1 MRKHFAAALIC
12 AFLLTG
18 CTNVNDISQPI
29 TETVSVTELTVTT
42 TVSETTVT
50 ESEEKPWEYL
60 LIGGEFSEYY
70 EAAYAM
76 LSEMSMEEKVGQLL
90 LARCPDNAA
99 EQAEKFKPGGYV
111 LFKRDVKGKTP
122 ETLKNFIDGFQSA
135 SDIPMIVAVDE
146 EGGEIVRVSSL
157 SAFRETR
164 FPSPS
169 KAYKDGGFQGI
180 YDDYS
185 EKSKFLLDL
194 GFNLNLAPVADVS
207 VDPKDYIYSR
217 TLGLPAEET
226 AEYIRNAVSAAKEA
240 GISSCLKHF
249 PGYGNNADTHTG
261 SAVDER
267 SADNFRSSDFLPFK
281 AGIDAGAECV
291 LVSHNIV
298 KCFDSEKPASLSPE
312 IHRILREELN
322 FSGIIMTDD
331 LSMDAVSLYCT
342 DNLPYAEAVN
352 AGNDMLIV
360 TEYEAAYN
368 DILSAAENGE
378 ISQETI
384 DRVVMRIIAWKYA
397 KGLLEQ

>member
-1 MRKHFAAALIC
+1 MRKHFVAVLIC
-12 AFLLTG
+12 TFLLTG
-18 CTNVNDISQPI
+18 CSNVNDIPQPI
-29 TETVSVTELTVTT
+29 TETVSVTETAVTT

-50 ESEEKPWEYL
+50 EAEEKPWEYL

-76 LSEMSMEEKVGQLL
+76 LSEMSTEEKVGQLL

-99 EQAEKFKPGGYV
+99 EQAEKYKFGGYV
-111 LFKRDVKGKTP
+111 LFKRNVKNKTP
-122 ETLKNFIDGFQSA
+122 ETLREFMVGFQSV

-261 SAVDER
+261 SAIDER

-298 KCFDSEKPASLSPE
+298 KCFDGKKPASLSPE

-331 LSMDAVSLYCT
+331 LSMDAVSLFCT

-378 ISQETI
+378 IPQETI
-384 DRVVMRIIAWKYA
+384 DRAVMRIIAWKYA

>member
-1 MRKHFAAALIC
+1 MRRHFAAVLIC
-12 AFLLTG
+12 TFLLTG
-18 CTNVNDISQPI
+18 CTAVNDIPQPI
-29 TETVSVTELTVTT
+29 TETVSLTETTVTT

-50 ESEEKPWEYL
+50 EAEEKPWEYL

-70 EAAYAM
+70 EAAYEM
-76 LSEMSMEEKVGQLL
+76 LSEMSVEEKVGQLL

-217 TLGLPAEET
+217 TLGLPAGET

-261 SAVDER
+261 SAIDER

-384 DRVVMRIIAWKYA
+384 DRAVMRIIAWKYA

>member
-29 TETVSVTELTVTT
+29 TETVSVTETAVTT

-50 ESEEKPWEYL
+50 EAEEKPWEYL

-99 EQAEKFKPGGYV
+99 EQAEKFKLGGYV

-157 SAFRETR
+157 SDFRETR

-261 SAVDER
+261 SAIDER

-298 KCFDSEKPASLSPE
+298 KCFDGKKPASLSPE

-384 DRVVMRIIAWKYA
+384 DRAVMRIIAWKYA

>member
-1 MRKHFAAALIC
+1 MRKHFVAVLIC
-12 AFLLTG
+12 TFLLTG
-18 CTNVNDISQPI
+18 CSNVNDIPQPI
-29 TETVSVTELTVTT
+29 TETVSVTETAVTT
-42 TVSETTVT
+42 TVSKTTVT
-50 ESEEKPWEYL
+50 EAEEKPWEYL

-76 LSEMSMEEKVGQLL
+76 LSEMSTEEKVGQLL

-99 EQAEKFKPGGYV
+99 EQAEKYKFGGYV
-111 LFKRDVKGKTP
+111 LFKRNVKNKTP
-122 ETLKNFIDGFQSA
+122 ETLREFMVGFQSV

-157 SAFRETR
+157 STFRETR

-217 TLGLPAEET
+217 TLGLPAGET
-226 AEYIRNAVSAAKEA
+226 AEYITNAVTAAKEA

-261 SAVDER
+261 SAIDER

-298 KCFDSEKPASLSPE
+298 KCFDGKKPASLSPE

-331 LSMDAVSLYCT
+331 LSMDAVSLFCT

-384 DRVVMRIIAWKYA
+384 DRAVMRIIAWKYA

>member
-1 MRKHFAAALIC
+1 MRKRFSAALIC

-18 CTNVNDISQPI
+18 CTAVDDVTEPI
-29 TETVSVTELTVTT
+29 TEISTVTEAAVTT

-60 LIGGEFSEYY
+60 LCGGEFSDYY
-70 EAAYAM
+70 DAAYAM
-76 LSEMSMEEKVGQLL
+76 LSEMSDEEKIGQLL

-99 EQAEKFKPGGYV
+99 EQAEKYKFGGYV
-111 LFKRDVKGKTP
+111 LFKRNVNGKTP
-122 ETLKNFIDGFQSA
+122 ETLREFIGSFQSV
-135 SDIPMIVAVDE
+135 SDIPMICAVDE

-169 KAYKDGGFQGI
+169 KAYKNGGFQGI
-180 YDDYS
+180 NEDYS
-185 EKSKFLLDL
+185 EKSAFLLDL

-226 AEYIRNAVSAAKEA
+226 AEYIQNAVTAAKET

-261 SAVDER
+261 SAIDER
-267 SADNFRSSDFLPFK
+267 SEDSFRSSDFLPFK
-281 AGIDAGAECV
+281 AGIEAGAECV

-312 IHRILREELN
+312 IHRILREELD

-331 LSMDAVSLYCT
+331 LSMDAVSLFCT

-378 ISQETI
+378 IAQETI
-384 DRVVMRIIAWKYA
+384 DRAVMRIIAWKYS

>member
-1 MRKHFAAALIC
+1 MRKHFAAAFIC

-18 CTNVNDISQPI
+18 CANVNDIPQPVS
-29 TETVSVTELTVTT
+29 ETVSVTEAAVT

-50 ESEEKPWEYL
+50 EAEEKPWEYL
-60 LIGGEFSEYY
+60 LCGGEFSEYY
-70 EAAYAM
+70 DAAYAM

-99 EQAEKFKPGGYV
+99 EQAERFQLGGYV
-111 LFKRDVKGKTP
+111 LFKRNVKDKTP
-122 ETLKNFIDGFQSA
+122 ETLRDFIGGFQSV
-135 SDIPMIVAVDE
+135 SEIPMICAVDE

-169 KAYKDGGFQGI
+169 MAYKNGGFQGI

-226 AEYIRNAVSAAKEA
+226 AEYITNAVSAAKEA

-261 SAVDER
+261 SAIDER
-267 SADNFRSSDFLPFK
+267 SEDSFRSSDFLPFK

-298 KCFDSEKPASLSPE
+298 KCFDGEKPASLSPE
-312 IHRILREELN
+312 IHRILREELD

-331 LSMDAVSLYCT
+331 LSMDAVSLFCT
-342 DNLPYAEAVN
+342 DSLPYAEAVN

-368 DILSAAENGE
+368 DILSATESEE
-378 ISQETI
+378 IAQETI
-384 DRVVMRIIAWKYA
+384 DRAVMRIIAWKYS

>member
-1 MRKHFAAALIC
+1 MRKHFVAVLIC
-12 AFLLTG
+12 TFLLTG
-18 CTNVNDISQPI
+18 CSNVNDIPQPI
-29 TETVSVTELTVTT
+29 TETVSVTETAVTT
-42 TVSETTVT
+42 TVSKTTVT
-50 ESEEKPWEYL
+50 EAEEKPWEYL

-76 LSEMSMEEKVGQLL
+76 LSEMSTEEKVGQLL

-99 EQAEKFKPGGYV
+99 EQAEKYKFGGYV
-111 LFKRDVKGKTP
+111 LFKRNVKNKTP
-122 ETLKNFIDGFQSA
+122 ETLREFMVGFQSV

-157 SAFRETR
+157 STFRETR

-217 TLGLPAEET
+217 TLGLPAGET
-226 AEYIRNAVSAAKEA
+226 AEYITNAVTAAKEA

-261 SAVDER
+261 SAIDER

-298 KCFDSEKPASLSPE
+298 KCFDGKKPASLSPE

-331 LSMDAVSLYCT
+331 LSMDAVSLFCT

-378 ISQETI
+378 IPQETI
-384 DRVVMRIIAWKYA
+384 DRAVMRIIAWKYA

>member
-1 MRKHFAAALIC
+1 MRKRFSAALIC

-18 CTNVNDISQPI
+18 CTAVDDVAEPI
-29 TETVSVTELTVTT
+29 TEISSVTEAAVTT
-42 TVSETTVT
+42 TVSETTVN
-50 ESEEKPWEYL
+50 EAEEKPWEYL
-60 LIGGEFSEYY
+60 LCDGEFSDYY
-70 EAAYAM
+70 DAAYAM
-76 LSEMSMEEKVGQLL
+76 LSEMSREEKVGQLL
-90 LARCPDNAA
+90 LARCPDNAS
-99 EQAEKFKPGGYV
+99 EQAEKYKFGGYV
-111 LFKRDVKGKTP
+111 LFKRNVNGKTP
-122 ETLKNFIDGFQSA
+122 ETLREFIGSFQSV
-135 SDIPMIVAVDE
+135 SDIPMICAVDE

-169 KAYKDGGFQGI
+169 KAYKNGGFQEI
-180 YDDYS
+180 HEDYS
-185 EKSKFLLDL
+185 EKSAFLLDL
-194 GFNLNLAPVADVS
+194 GFNLNLAPIADVS

-226 AEYIRNAVSAAKEA
+226 AEYIQNAVTAAKEA

-249 PGYGNNADTHTG
+249 PGYGNNVDTHTG
-261 SAVDER
+261 SAIDER
-267 SADNFRSSDFLPFK
+267 TADSFRSSDFLPFK

-312 IHRILREELN
+312 IHRILREELD

-331 LSMDAVSLYCT
+331 LSMDAVSLFCS
-342 DNLPYAEAVN
+342 DSLPYAEAVN

-360 TEYEAAYN
+360 TEYAAAYN

-378 ISQETI
+378 IAQETI
-384 DRVVMRIIAWKYA
+384 DRAVMRIIAWKYA

>member
-1 MRKHFAAALIC
+1 MRKHFVAVLIC
-12 AFLLTG
+12 TFLLTG
-18 CTNVNDISQPI
+18 CSNVNDIPQPI
-29 TETVSVTELTVTT
+29 TETVSVTETAVTT

-50 ESEEKPWEYL
+50 EAEEKPWEYL

-76 LSEMSMEEKVGQLL
+76 LSEMSTEEKVGQLL

-99 EQAEKFKPGGYV
+99 EQAEKYKFGGYV
-111 LFKRDVKGKTP
+111 LFKRNVKNKTP
-122 ETLKNFIDGFQSA
+122 ETLREFMVGFQSV

-157 SAFRETR
+157 STFRETR

-267 SADNFRSSDFLPFK
+267 SEDSFRSSDFLPFK
-281 AGIDAGAECV
+281 SGIDAGSECV

-384 DRVVMRIIAWKYA
+384 DRAVMRIIAWKYA

>member
-1 MRKHFAAALIC
+1 MRKHFAAAFIC

-18 CTNVNDISQPI
+18 CTAVDDVSQPI
-29 TETVSVTELTVTT
+29 SVTEAAVT

-50 ESEEKPWEYL
+50 EAEKKPWEYL
-60 LIGGEFSEYY
+60 LSGGEFSEYY
-70 EAAYAM
+70 GAAYTM
-76 LSEMSMEEKVGQLL
+76 MSKMSMEEKVGQLL

-99 EQAEKFKPGGYV
+99 EQAERFKIGGYV
-111 LFKRDVKGKTP
+111 LFKQNVKDKTP
-122 ETLKNFIDGFQSA
+122 ETLRDFIGGFQSV
-135 SDIPMIVAVDE
+135 SEIPMICAVDE

-169 KAYKDGGFQGI
+169 KAYKNGGFQGI

-226 AEYIRNAVSAAKEA
+226 AEYITNAVTAAKEA

-261 SAVDER
+261 SAIDER
-267 SADNFRSSDFLPFK
+267 SAESFRSSDFLPFK
-281 AGIDAGAECV
+281 AGIDAGTECV

-312 IHRILREELN
+312 IHRILREDLD

-331 LSMDAVSLYCT
+331 LSMDAVSLFCA
-342 DNLPYAEAVN
+342 DSLPYAEAVN

-368 DILSAAENGE
+368 DILYAAENGE
-378 ISQETI
+378 IAQETM
-384 DRVVMRIIAWKYA
+384 DRAVMRIIAWKYS

>member
-1 MRKHFAAALIC
+1 MRKHFATALIC

-29 TETVSVTELTVTT
+29 TETVSVTETAVTT
-42 TVSETTVT
+42 TVYETTVT
-50 ESEEKPWEYL
+50 EAEEKPWEYL

-185 EKSKFLLDL
+185 EKSKFFLDL

-226 AEYIRNAVSAAKEA
+226 AEYIKNAVSAAKEE

-331 LSMDAVSLYCT
+331 LSMDAVSLFCT

-384 DRVVMRIIAWKYA
+384 DRAVMRIIAWKYA

>member
-1 MRKHFAAALIC
+1 MRKHFVAVLIC
-12 AFLLTG
+12 TFLLTG
-18 CTNVNDISQPI
+18 CSNVNDIPQPI
-29 TETVSVTELTVTT
+29 TETVSVTETAVTT

-50 ESEEKPWEYL
+50 EAEEKPWEYL

-70 EAAYAM
+70 EAAYEM
-76 LSEMSMEEKVGQLL
+76 LSEMSVEEKVGQLL

-261 SAVDER
+261 SAIDER

-298 KCFDSEKPASLSPE
+298 KCFDGKKPASLSPE

-331 LSMDAVSLYCT
+331 LSMDAVSLFCT

-384 DRVVMRIIAWKYA
+384 DRAVMRIIAWKYA

>member
-1 MRKHFAAALIC
+1 MRKHFTAALIC

-18 CTNVNDISQPI
+18 CSNVNDIPQPI
-29 TETVSVTELTVTT
+29 TETISVTETAVTT
-42 TVSETTVT
+42 TVYETTVT
-50 ESEEKPWEYL
+50 EAEEKPWEYL

-76 LSEMSMEEKVGQLL
+76 LSEMSTEEKVGQLL

-180 YDDYS
+180 YDDYF

-207 VDPKDYIYSR
+207 VDPNDYIYSR

-226 AEYIRNAVSAAKEA
+226 AEYIKNAVSAAKEA

-261 SAVDER
+261 SAIDER
-267 SADNFRSSDFLPFK
+267 SAENFRNSDFLPFK
-281 AGIDAGAECV
+281 AGIDAGVECV

-298 KCFDSEKPASLSPE
+298 KCFDGKKPASLSPE

-331 LSMDAVSLYCT
+331 LSMDAVSLFCT

-384 DRVVMRIIAWKYA
+384 DRAVMRIIAWKYA

>member
-1 MRKHFAAALIC
+1 MRKHFVAVLIC
-12 AFLLTG
+12 TFLLTG
-18 CTNVNDISQPI
+18 CSNVNDIPQPI
-29 TETVSVTELTVTT
+29 TETVSVTETAVTT

-50 ESEEKPWEYL
+50 EAEEKPWEYL

-76 LSEMSMEEKVGQLL
+76 LSEMSTEEKVGQLL

-99 EQAEKFKPGGYV
+99 EQAEKYKFGGYV
-111 LFKRDVKGKTP
+111 LFKRNVKNKTP
-122 ETLKNFIDGFQSA
+122 ETLREFMVGFQSV

-157 SAFRETR
+157 STFRETR

-261 SAVDER
+261 SAIDER
-267 SADNFRSSDFLPFK
+267 SAESFRSSDFLPFK

-331 LSMDAVSLYCT
+331 LSMDAVSLFCT

-384 DRVVMRIIAWKYA
+384 DRAVMRIIAWKYA

>member
-1 MRKHFAAALIC
+1 M
-12 AFLLTG
+12 LTG
-18 CTNVNDISQPI
+18 CTAVDDVSQPVS
-29 TETVSVTELTVTT
+29 ETVSVTESAVTT

-50 ESEEKPWEYL
+50 EAEEKPWEYL
-60 LIGGEFSEYY
+60 LIDGEFSEYY
-70 EAAYAM
+70 HAAYAM

-99 EQAEKFKPGGYV
+99 EQAEKFSLGGYV
-111 LFKRDVKGKTP
+111 LFKRDVKDKTP
-122 ETLKNFIDGFQSA
+122 ETLREFIGKFQSA
-135 SDIPMIVAVDE
+135 SNIPMIVAVDE

-157 SAFRETR
+157 TAFRETR

-169 KAYKDGGFQGI
+169 KAYKNGGLQGI

-185 EKSKFLLDL
+185 EKSAFLLDL

-207 VDPKDYIYSR
+207 VDKKDYIYSR
-217 TLGLPAEET
+217 TLGLPAAET

-261 SAVDER
+261 SAIDER
-267 SADNFRSSDFLPFK
+267 SAESFRSSDFLPFK

-298 KCFDSEKPASLSPE
+298 KCFDDEKPASLSPE
-312 IHRILREELN
+312 IHRILREELD

-331 LSMDAVSLYCT
+331 LSMDAVSLFC
-342 DNLPYAEAVN
+342 DDSLPYAEAVN

-378 ISQETI
+378 IAQETI
-384 DRVVMRIIAWKYA
+384 DRAVMRIIAWKYA

>member
-1 MRKHFAAALIC
+1 MRKHFAAVLIC

-18 CTNVNDISQPI
+18 CTAVDDVSQPI
-29 TETVSVTELTVTT
+29 METASVTEAAVTT

-60 LIGGEFSEYY
+60 LTDGEFSEYY
-70 EAAYAM
+70 DAAYAM
-76 LSEMSMEEKVGQLL
+76 LSEMSREEKVGQLL
-90 LARCPDNAA
+90 LARCPDNAS
-99 EQAEKFKPGGYV
+99 EQAEKFRLGGYV

-122 ETLKNFIDGFQSA
+122 ETLREFIGGFQSV
-135 SDIPMIVAVDE
+135 SKIPMICAVDE

-169 KAYKDGGFQGI
+169 KAYKNGGFQGV

-185 EKSKFLLDL
+185 EKSGFLLDL

-226 AEYIRNAVSAAKEA
+226 AEYIRNAVTAAKEA

-261 SAVDER
+261 SAIDER
-267 SADNFRSSDFLPFK
+267 SEDTFRNSDFLPFK
-281 AGIDAGAECV
+281 AGIEAGAECV

-312 IHRILREELN
+312 IHRILREELG

-331 LSMDAVSLYCT
+331 LSMDAVSLFCT
-342 DNLPYAEAVN
+342 DSLPYAEAVN
-352 AGNDMLIV
+352 AGNDILIV

-368 DILSAAENGE
+368 DILSAVESGE
-378 ISQETI
+378 ITQETI
-384 DRVVMRIIAWKYA
+384 DRAVMRIIAWKYS

>member
-1 MRKHFAAALIC
+1 MRKHFVAVLIC
-12 AFLLTG
+12 TFLLTG
-18 CTNVNDISQPI
+18 CSNVNDIPQPI
-29 TETVSVTELTVTT
+29 TETVSVTETAVTT

-50 ESEEKPWEYL
+50 EAEEKPWEYL

-76 LSEMSMEEKVGQLL
+76 LSEMSTEEKVGQLL

-267 SADNFRSSDFLPFK
+267 SEDSFRSSDFLPFK
-281 AGIDAGAECV
+281 SGIDAGSECV

-331 LSMDAVSLYCT
+331 LSMDAVSLFCT

-378 ISQETI
+378 IPQETI
-384 DRVVMRIIAWKYA
+384 DRAVMRIIAWKYA

>member
-1 MRKHFAAALIC
+1 MRKHYAAALIC

-29 TETVSVTELTVTT
+29 TETVSVTETAVTT

-50 ESEEKPWEYL
+50 EAEEKPWEFL

-76 LSEMSMEEKVGQLL
+76 LSEMSTEEKVGQLL

-217 TLGLPAEET
+217 TLGLPAGET

-261 SAVDER
+261 SAIDER

-384 DRVVMRIIAWKYA
+384 DRAVMRIIAWKYA